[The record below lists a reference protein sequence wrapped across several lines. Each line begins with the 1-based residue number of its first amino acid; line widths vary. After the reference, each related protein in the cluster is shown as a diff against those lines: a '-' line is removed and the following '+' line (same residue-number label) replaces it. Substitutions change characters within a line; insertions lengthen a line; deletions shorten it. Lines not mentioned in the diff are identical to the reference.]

1 MAKGW
6 LMFKLL
12 FKILT
17 IFLIITNIYASN
29 IEVLNNNIRTNI
41 DKLCVQL
48 KYLIPKNKDT
58 SNEISNLLNIYYQHY
73 EKIQGFEILYKDEYI
88 YSSNKNEST
97 IIILKNEVLPTK
109 IKNTPEI
116 YSKDI
121 FDNQNKYLGKLIV
134 YFKNEIDFTQEELN
148 YLKDKRVLRV
158 QNDSNLAPYNFNE
171 NGIAKG
177 FSIDYINLIANKL
190 ALQVEYIQGNWDDFL
205 NMLENNQL
213 DMMLN
218 VLKSKER
225 EERFLFSDISYLL
238 ATPAMITR
246 IAERDYHSFSEIDG
260 KTIALVK
267 GYHSYDRVK
276 KDYPNVA
283 IYPTNNVL
291 EMIQAVSNKK
301 ADVAYALRDVLEY
314 NINKHLITNLNVSN
328 NIDDEKFG
336 FYFTYNKNNTILK
349 NIIHKAEKLISKTE
363 LEELQLK
370 WFNKIAL
377 TQANGRNY
385 LFSKDEIDYLAKK
398 RSISICV
405 DPDFLPYEQIT
416 KEGNYVGIVSDIISQ
431 LSQNTNIKFDLN
443 ITKSFKE
450 SFELVKNKKCD
461 ILPFAAQTI
470 NRESFFNFTQ
480 PYLKFPIVIATRDS
494 EFFINSLKEIKNER
508 IGMIKNYALIE
519 IAKYKYPN
527 INIVEVKDTKEG
539 LEKVNKNQIYAFV
552 GSLPSITYSRQRNN
566 IQDIRITGKISENM
580 LARIAIRN
588 DEPILLS
595 ILNKA
600 INSLKEEEKERIT
613 NKWVTI
619 VKEKQFNTKLF
630 IQIISLIIVIFIF
643 IVIFLVYRS
652 NIKLSALNK
661 ELEKLSQTD
670 KLTSIYNRAK
680 LDSILEDE
688 MKLFKRYKESTSLII
703 ADIDFFKDINDT
715 YGHTTGD
722 IILKEFS
729 QVLSKNIRETD
740 SIGRWGGEEFLI
752 ILPRI
757 KENNAIITAE
767 NLRIAVENFK
777 FHDNIKVT
785 ASFGVYECKESNPTK
800 CLSKADKAL
809 YLAKN
814 SNRNCVRAYSEI
826 K

>member
-1 MAKGW
+1 MY
-6 LMFKLL
+6 KLL

-29 IEVLNNNIRTNI
+29 IEILNNNIRTNI
-41 DKLCVQL
+41 DQLSIQL
-48 KYLIPKNKDT
+48 KYLVPNNQDT
-58 SNEISNLLNIYYQHY
+58 TTEISNLLNIYYQHY

-88 YSSNKNEST
+88 YSSYKNDST
-97 IIILKNEVLPTK
+97 IIVLRNEILPTK
-109 IKNTPEI
+109 IRNTPET

-121 FDNQNKYLGKLIV
+121 LDNKNKYLGKLIV
-134 YFKNEIDFTQEELN
+134 YFKNEINFTQEELD
-148 YLKDKRVLRV
+148 YLKNKKVLRV

-177 FSIDYINLIANKL
+177 FSIDYMNLIANKL
-190 ALQVEYIQGNWDDFL
+190 ALQVEYVQGNWDDFL

-225 EERFLFSDISYLL
+225 EERFLFSNISYLL

-314 NINKHLITNLNVSN
+314 NINKHLITNLKVSN

-349 NIIHKAEKLISKTE
+349 NIIHKAERLISKTE
-363 LEELQLK
+363 VEELQLK
-370 WFNKIAL
+370 WFNKVVL
-377 TQANGRNY
+377 TQSNGKKY
-385 LFSKDEIDYLAKK
+385 LFTKDEIDYLAKK
-398 RSISICV
+398 KSISMCV
-405 DPDFLPYEQIT
+405 DPNFLPYEQVT
-416 KEGNYVGIVSDIISQ
+416 KDGHYVGIISDIISQ

-450 SFELVKNKKCD
+450 SFELVKNKRCD
-461 ILPFAAQTI
+461 ILPFTVQTI
-470 NRESFFNFTQ
+470 QREAFFNFTQ
-480 PYLKFPIVIATRDS
+480 PYLKFPTVIATKDS
-494 EFFINSLKEIKNER
+494 EFFINSLKEIENRK
-508 IGMIKNYALIE
+508 IGMIKGYALIE
-519 IAKYKYPN
+519 LVKYKYPN
-527 INIVEVKDTKEG
+527 INVIEVKDTEEG
-539 LEKVNKNQIYAFV
+539 LEKVNKNEIYAFV
-552 GSLPSITYSRQRNN
+552 GSLPSITYARQKNS
-566 IQDIRITGKISENM
+566 IQDIRITGKVSEDL

-588 DEPILLS
+588 DDQMLLN

-600 INSLKEEEKERIT
+600 INSLKEEDKERIT

-619 VKEKQFNTKLF
+619 VKEKQFNTKLL
-630 IQIISLIIVIFIF
+630 IQIISTIIAVFIF

-652 NIKLSALNK
+652 NIKLNALNK

-680 LDSILEDE
+680 LDSILEKE
-688 MKLFKRYKESTSLII
+688 MKLFKRYKEPISIII
-703 ADIDFFKDINDT
+703 ADIDFFKNINDT
-715 YGHTTGD
+715 YGHTIGD
-722 IILKEFS
+722 IILKEFT
-729 QVLSKNIRETD
+729 QVLLKSIRETD

-752 ILPRI
+752 ILPRT
-757 KENNAIITAE
+757 KENNAVFIAE
-767 NLRIAVENFK
+767 NLRTAVENFN
-777 FHDNIKVT
+777 FHNNIKVT
-785 ASFGVYECKESNPTK
+785 ASFGVYECKELNPTK

-809 YLAKN
+809 YFAKN
-814 SNRNCVRAYSEI
+814 SNRNCVKSYSEV